1 MPDQDDRLTRLER
14 ILSELHEL
22 ARAKVRYCDDDHA
35 GASIAYRHALEL
47 VRQLIAEGESS

>member
-14 ILSELHEL
+14 QLSELHEL
-22 ARAKVRYCDDDHA
+22 ARAKVRYCDDEHA

-47 VRQLIAEGESS
+47 VRELIAEGESS